1 MRNLC
6 YMVSRREKMF
16 RSYVRIKSQIFEKQ
30 AEIFNEESLD
40 LSPEEIHEVCKA
52 RVGDSLFDK
61 FYCAVFEE
69 EKKEEQDDK
78 SSISN
83 QKLPNPY
90 AKNYSNKINTRSR
103 RRTVSNGTFDD
114 SSQGCDAENSE
125 MPVLTKCKSEEY
137 LSSDEKQNNDKVTFT
152 HSPFVIKVA
161 PKLEEDQDI
170 KPLIDTSQNIST
182 SDIKHDLPEDVKVPV
197 NEDNSVLEAINAVSE
212 SNNNDNIQ
220 KGINNNNEVSN
231 DKNSLCLSDK
241 ENINGLVPV
250 KSRKTRSQSHIEFK
264 NVARDFSA
272 QKPDLFDDDSC
283 LSINSE
289 ISMIEGKKI
298 PRRST
303 RYQMRNRQFNA
314 DVIEIDDSS
323 VKSADSADVQSFS
336 SPSNDVGDLTFLPQ
350 DQSVIE
356 EKSLD
361 LPQNSTPRRRRGRP
375 RKTVHCD
382 NDSDL
387 GFAVI
392 KTENNID
399 SDKTNSYAIDIDKTN
414 TCIMDVNKIN
424 PCSDIMDLSDSNE
437 STGFRMSL
445 RHNREHLN
453 NKTHDKKPKRKRSVI
468 KLENN
473 DCPSLKIS
481 NRRTFIENMEDEN
494 NQNSSSW
501 NNNEKSP
508 KLNSPDKP
516 ASTRIIIRLR
526 KDPNREW
533 KNDSSSSSDG
543 NVAFRIVH
551 NDLDVNG
558 EDSVSNFPSII
569 KDDDSVPCET
579 YPNESRHRYMM
590 RDRPVL
596 LRTAKCNLGKS

>member
-1 MRNLC
+1 
-6 YMVSRREKMF
+6 MVSRREKMF
-16 RSYVRIKSQIFEKQ
+16 RSYVRIKSQIFDKQ
-30 AEIFNEESLD
+30 AEIFTDESIKLSTEEMK
-40 LSPEEIHEVCKA
+40 EVCQA

-69 EKKEEQDDK
+69 VKKEEPDEK

-90 AKNYSNKINTRSR
+90 AKNYSNIINTRSR
-103 RRTVSNGTFDD
+103 RRTVSQGTFED
-114 SSQGCDAENSE
+114 SSQDGDVENNE

-137 LSSDEKQNNDKVTFT
+137 LSSDEKQNTNKVTFT

-161 PKLEEDQDI
+161 PKLEEDDV
-170 KPLIDTSQNIST
+170 KPVVDTSQNASIP
-182 SDIKHDLPEDVKVPV
+182 DIKQDLSEDVKVPI

-220 KGINNNNEVSN
+220 KGINNNNDVSN

-241 ENINGLVPV
+241 ENINGIVPV
-250 KSRKTRSQSHIEFK
+250 KSRKTRSQSDSKHIEFK

-303 RYQMRNRQFNA
+303 RYQMRNRQFNT
-314 DVIEIDDSS
+314 DIIEIDDISI
-323 VKSADSADVQSFS
+323 KSADSADVQPFS
-336 SPSNDVGDLTFLPQ
+336 SPSNDSPDLTFLPQ
-350 DQSVIE
+350 NQSVLE

-361 LPQNSTPRRRRGRP
+361 LQQNSTPRRRRGRP
-375 RKTVHCD
+375 RKMVHCD
-382 NDSDL
+382 NDSEMD
-387 GFAVI
+387 FSVI

-399 SDKTNSYAIDIDKTN
+399 SDKTNSYAIDIGKTN
-414 TCIMDVNKIN
+414 SCVMDVNEIN
-424 PCSDIMDLSDSNE
+424 QCSEIMDLSDSNE

-445 RHNREHLN
+445 RHNRECLN
-453 NKTHDKKPKRKRSVI
+453 NKIPDKKPRRRKTVI
-468 KLENN
+468 KLESN
-473 DCPSLKIS
+473 DCPPLKIS
-481 NRRTFIENMEDEN
+481 SRRTFINNMEDEN
-494 NQNSSSW
+494 NQNSTSW
-501 NNNEKSP
+501 NNKEKSP
-508 KLNSPDKP
+508 KLNSPEKP
-516 ASTRIIIRLR
+516 ASARIIIRLR

-543 NVAFRIVH
+543 NVAFQIVH
-551 NDLDVNG
+551 NDIDVNG

-569 KDDDSVPCET
+569 KDDDCIPCET
-579 YPNESRHRYMM
+579 YPNETRHRYSM

-596 LRTAKCNLGKS
+596 LRTAKCNLGRS